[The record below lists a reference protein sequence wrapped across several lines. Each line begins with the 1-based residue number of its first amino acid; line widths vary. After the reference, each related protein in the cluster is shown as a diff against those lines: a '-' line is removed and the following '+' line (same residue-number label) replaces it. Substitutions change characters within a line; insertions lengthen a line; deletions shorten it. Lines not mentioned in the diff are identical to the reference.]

1 MTAAALH
8 WFTSD
13 LRVHDNAALAESGR
27 AGAVAGV
34 FVLNPALLER
44 HARAPR
50 RIAFMYACL
59 HALDAGVRAL
69 GSRLIVV
76 EGDPVTELPQLA
88 ATLGAGVVSHARNHE
103 PAARAR
109 EARVARALE
118 RAGVVVR
125 AAEAA
130 LVQAP
135 GTITTTGGGAY
146 QVYSA
151 YARVW
156 EGLDAPATVPPPRQ
170 WVAASALRGI
180 GTSVPD
186 VPAGFE
192 LPPSGEDAARKRLD
206 AFLRDRVRRYPETRD
221 LPGLDATSRLSPH
234 LRWGTISGA
243 EAVRR
248 ARAAALRDPTLRE
261 GVRVWTREL
270 AWRDFYA
277 QLLVDHP
284 SMAREP
290 LRPMR
295 VRWRRDERAFR
306 RWQEGLTGVPL
317 VDAGM
322 RELRATGFMHN
333 RPRMVVG
340 SYLTKHLLLDWRL
353 GEAHFMAELIDG
365 QLSQNNGNW
374 QWVAGTG
381 ADAQPFHRIFSPLRQ
396 GERFDPDGTYV
407 KRWVPELSKVP
418 SKVIHQPWTLA
429 PMERRMLCPDYPPP
443 LIDLDEGRARALAA
457 FEDARARAA
466 RRRSSPR

>member
-1 MTAAALH
+1 MTAAGLH

-27 AGAVAGV
+27 AGAVAAV

-50 RIAFMYACL
+50 RIAYMYACL
-59 HALDAGVRAL
+59 QALDAGLRAL
-69 GSRLIVV
+69 GSRLVV
-76 EGDPVTELPQLA
+76 IQGDPVAELPRLA
-88 ATLGAGVVSHARNHE
+88 ATLRVGVVSHARNHE

-118 RAGVVVR
+118 RAGVAVR

-135 GTITTTGGGAY
+135 GTITTAGGSAY
-146 QVYSA
+146 QVYGA
-151 YARVW
+151 YARLW
-156 EGLDAPATVPPPRQ
+156 EGLDAPAAVPAPRQ
-170 WVAASALRGI
+170 WVAASALRGVGI
-180 GTSVPD
+180 GVPE

-290 LRPMR
+290 LRPLR

-306 RWQEGLTGVPL
+306 RWQAGLTGVPL

-333 RPRMVVG
+333 LPRMIVG
-340 SYLTKHLLLDWRL
+340 SYLTKHLLLDWGL

-418 SKVIHQPWTLA
+418 PKGIHHPWTLPA
-429 PMERRMLCPDYPPP
+429 MERRTLCPDYPSP

-466 RRRSSPR
+466 SRRSTR

>member
-1 MTAAALH
+1 MTAAGLH

-13 LRVHDNAALAESGR
+13 LRVHDNAALAEAGR
-27 AGAVAGV
+27 AGTVAGV
-34 FVLNPALLER
+34 FVLNPTVLER

-59 HALDAGVRAL
+59 HALDAALRAL
-69 GSRLIVV
+69 GSRLLVV
-76 EGDPVTELPQLA
+76 QGDPVVELPRLA

-125 AAEAA
+125 SAEAA
-130 LVQAP
+130 LVQPP
-135 GTITTTGGGAY
+135 GILTTGLGGAY

-151 YARVW
+151 YARAW
-156 EGLDAPATVPPPRQ
+156 EVLDAPAAVPVPRQ
-170 WVAASALRGI
+170 WAAASALRGV
-180 GTSVPD
+180 GAGVPE

-206 AFLRDRVRRYPETRD
+206 AFLRERVRRYPGTRD
-221 LPGLDATSRLSPH
+221 LPGLDATSRLSAH

-248 ARAAALRDPTLRE
+248 ARAAAVRDPSLRE

-277 QLLVDHP
+277 QLLVAHP
-284 SMAREP
+284 SMAHEP
-290 LRPMR
+290 LRPVR

-333 RPRMVVG
+333 RPRMIVG
-340 SYLTKHLLLDWRL
+340 SFLTKHLLLDWRL
-353 GEAHFMAELIDG
+353 GEAHFMAELLDG

-396 GERFDPDGTYV
+396 GERFDPDGIYV
-407 KRWVPELSKVP
+407 KRWVPELARVP
-418 SKVIHQPWTLA
+418 AKVIHQPWTLPA
-429 PMERRMLCPDYPPP
+429 MERRMLCPEYPTPVV
-443 LIDLDEGRARALAA
+443 DLDAGRARALAA
-457 FEDARARAA
+457 FEQARAHRDGV
-466 RRRSSPR
+466 RRER